1 MKNKSKWLTQIWIS
15 LFLSLLVIVL
25 TLEIFFTI
33 VPLKEFEQNH
43 IDERFLRRGPIDIRD
58 KSDVI
63 ILEITQE
70 TYDGLPHPYNIWPW
84 PRIIFAKII
93 ENLNEAGAKVIG
105 IDLIMSNQDRLSPL
119 NDSSLVAAIKKYRNV
134 IVAGKVEVAT
144 ATTIQTGEDGGT
156 VYKEKFL
163 IRKTDFDYNNIFFRA
178 DSGIG
183 LVNVTSDHDGVFRR
197 YLPFIYSPTSERL
210 VPTFGFA
217 ILNKY
222 FALPNNHLALNEKNY
237 FVLQEISIPKF
248 DDISLLINYYGP
260 SRTFRHENLLNVL
273 DDSDF
278 NTHDE
283 IFYETEINTWEDS
296 AYQSLFKDKI
306 VLIGSTMPED
316 KDLLPIAFA
325 KGEKKGDN
333 LIYGVEFHANAIQN
347 IISKDFLV
355 KESMRTELLLIFLL
369 TFLSFFSTS
378 YLKNLKTKYGLLI
391 EMLNLLMMIGL
402 IFVIR
407 EFSFFLF
414 QEKNYVIAL
423 VSPSLSIIL
432 GYFGSTAYNF
442 IGEKRQKAVIKGM
455 FSHYVNPTIVDELVT
470 NPEKLK
476 LGGENKFL
484 TVFFSDIVGFSTF
497 SEKKSPEHLVKF
509 LNEYLSS
516 MTNLVFINKGTL
528 DKYIGD
534 AVMAF
539 WGAPTPIENHAYLA
553 CSTALQM
560 QAELVKLRKKW
571 ETEGETLIKVRMGI
585 NTGNMVVGNVG
596 GKERFDYTVMG
607 DNVNLASR
615 LEGANKEYSTLIM
628 ISESTYDE
636 IKEHFLCRELD
647 LIIVKGKSKPIKVYE
662 LISYIEQP
670 QSENMLESLNEYNLG
685 LDCYKNRNFLG
696 ALKYFSS
703 SLILNPSDAPS
714 KVYLERCELFLDS
727 PPAENWDGVFTL
739 TRK

>member
-84 PRIIFAKII
+84 PRIIFSKII

-222 FALPNNHLALNEKNY
+222 FALPNNHLALNEKNF

-248 DDISLLINYYGP
+248 DDISLLINFYGP

-316 KDLLPIAFA
+316 KDILPIAFA

-407 EFSFFLF
+407 EFSFLLF

-539 WGAPTPIENHAYLA
+539 WGAPIPIENHAYLA

>member
-84 PRIIFAKII
+84 PRIIFSKII

-222 FALPNNHLALNEKNY
+222 FALPNNHLALNEKNF

-248 DDISLLINYYGP
+248 DVISLLINFYGP

-316 KDLLPIAFA
+316 KDILPIAFA

-539 WGAPTPIENHAYLA
+539 WGAPIPIENHAYLA

>member
-58 KSDVI
+58 KSEVI

-84 PRIIFAKII
+84 PRIIFSKII

-119 NDSSLVAAIKKYRNV
+119 NDSSLVAAIKKYKNV
-134 IVAGKVEVAT
+134 IVAGKVEDAT
-144 ATTIQTGEDGGT
+144 ATTIQTGEDGET

-217 ILNKY
+217 VLNKY

-248 DDISLLINYYGP
+248 DDISLLINFYGP

-283 IFYETEINTWEDS
+283 IFYGTEINTWEDS

-316 KDLLPIAFA
+316 KDILPIAFA

-378 YLKNLKTKYGLLI
+378 YFKNLKSKYGLLI
-391 EMLNLLMMIGL
+391 EMLNLSMMIGL

-497 SEKKSPEHLVKF
+497 SEKKSPEDLVKF

-539 WGAPTPIENHAYLA
+539 WGAPIPIENHAYLA

-571 ETEGETLIKVRMGI
+571 ETEGETLIEVRMGI

-615 LEGANKEYSTLIM
+615 LEGANKEYGTLIM